1 MTTTSLNVHGMTCA
15 SCVRHVQDALRLDGV
30 ARVDVRL
37 ADGRVEIEHDA
48 RSSEATLIAAI
59 RAAGY
64 EVGPRRSVGARGGCC
79 GSC

>member
-1 MTTTSLNVHGMTCA
+1 MKTTTLEVHGMTCQ
-15 SCVRHVQDALRLDGV
+15 SCVRHIRDALRLDGV

-48 RSSEATLIAAI
+48 RSSEAALIDAV

-64 EVGPRRSVGARGGCC
+64 EVGPQRGASSRGGCC